1 MTEKEI
7 KATIANMA
15 VGSKLQV
22 IKTNGDILDVTLASH
37 ETGATDE
44 KQYEKLKVPSMP
56 PALIVH
62 GGRWGSYRIN
72 ADEIVKIA
80 KIADPRV

>member
-1 MTEKEI
+1 MTELEI
-7 KATIANMA
+7 QAVIKDIE

-22 IKTNGDILDVTLASH
+22 IKTNGDILDVILASH
-37 ETGATDE
+37 DTAAVEE
-44 KQYEKLKVPSMP
+44 KQYEKLVVPAMP

-72 ADEIVKIA
+72 AEDIVKIA
-80 KIADPRV
+80 KVGERR